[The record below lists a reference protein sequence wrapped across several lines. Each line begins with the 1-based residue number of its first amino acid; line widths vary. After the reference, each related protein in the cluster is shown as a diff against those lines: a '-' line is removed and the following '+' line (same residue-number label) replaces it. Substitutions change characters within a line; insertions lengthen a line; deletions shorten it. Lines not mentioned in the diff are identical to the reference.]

1 MDMDLS
7 ALDDRVQLLVSRFL
21 VLREENIALRT
32 RVAALEGENRRLGD
46 NADQARERIE
56 ALLSRLPE
64 IEA

>member
-21 VLREENIALRT
+21 ALRDENIALRT

-46 NADQARERIE
+46 NVDQARERIE